1 MAYVVARPKGRFEIR
16 ESLHTPDGPRARSLA
31 GFNVLSDAV
40 LTKAAGRAQRPFD
53 VEAVL
58 ASARRAGAPTRVD
71 AGAEADD
78 PRGRFVEASRRM
90 ARALQLPPARKPVD
104 PGAALIELL
113 GFADAVT
120 RNQGTLTGRIVA
132 AHELLD
138 SMDVPHQFG
147 GAVALAWYRNPRAT
161 TDVDLNVTVAPE
173 DADPVL
179 GALTHLGVSVSA
191 ADRAL
196 IKRDGQ
202 ARLDWGGSYL
212 DLFFATFELHREMAE
227 RSREVSFGPVQI
239 PILSPEHLIVC
250 KVVFDRP
257 KDWLDVGEMI
267 AWGTAI
273 DAGEVLGWLREIL
286 GEDSEQ
292 YARLAALF
300 EPAPTA

>member
-1 MAYVVARPKGRFEIR
+1 MSATG
-16 ESLHTPDGPRARSLA
+16 SLGALA
-31 GFNVLSDAV
+31 
-40 LTKAAGRAQRPFD
+40 
-53 VEAVL
+53 
-58 ASARRAGAPTRVD
+58 
-71 AGAEADD
+71 
-78 PRGRFVEASRRM
+78 
-90 ARALQLPPARKPVD
+90 
-104 PGAALIELL
+104 
-113 GFADAVT
+113 
-120 RNQGTLTGRIVA
+120 GRIVA
-132 AHELLD
+132 VHEMLD
-138 SMDVPHQFG
+138 SMGVMHQFG

-161 TDVDLNVTVAPE
+161 TDVDLNVTVAPA

-212 DLFFATFELHREMAE
+212 DIFFATLELHREMAE

-257 KDWLDVGEMI
+257 KDWLDIEEML

-273 DAGEVLGWLREIL
+273 DAGEALGWVQEIL
-286 GEDSEQ
+286 GDDSEQ
-292 YARLAALF
+292 YGRLTALL
-300 EPAPTA
+300 ERSDGA